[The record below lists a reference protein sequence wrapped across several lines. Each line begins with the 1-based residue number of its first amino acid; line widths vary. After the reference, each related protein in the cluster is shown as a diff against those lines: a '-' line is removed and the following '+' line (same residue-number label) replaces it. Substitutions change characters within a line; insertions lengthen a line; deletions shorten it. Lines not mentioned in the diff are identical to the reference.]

1 MPEILY
7 IVIFIVK
14 NVVQRLHYQEKK
26 VDKEILIILRIFI
39 VQSVKRLQSIMKFV
53 LRTLKFNLS
62 KEERKSIIL

>member
-14 NVVQRLHYQEKK
+14 NVIQRLHYQEKK

>member
-14 NVVQRLHYQEKK
+14 NVVQRSHYQEKK

>member
-1 MPEILY
+1 MLEMLY

-14 NVVQRLHYQEKK
+14 NVIQRLHYQGEK
-26 VDKEILIILRIFI
+26 VGREILIILRIFI
-39 VQSVKRLQSIMKFV
+39 VQNVKKLQNIMKFV

>member
-1 MPEILY
+1 MLEILY

-14 NVVQRLHYQEKK
+14 NVIQRLHYQEKK
-26 VDKEILIILRIFI
+26 VDKGILIILRIFI
-39 VQSVKRLQSIMKFV
+39 VQSVERLQNIMKFV